1 VTVLKYF
8 KFKSGTRSGQFLS
21 SEYYSRLVVSP
32 FHERDACSLQIG
44 KKRDGGPL
52 NQLTNVDEDW

>member
-1 VTVLKYF
+1 VTVLKDF
-8 KFKSGTRSGQFLS
+8 KIKSGTRSGHLLS
-21 SEYYSRLVVSP
+21 SEYSYHLVVSP

-52 NQLTNVDEDW
+52 NQLTKVDEDR